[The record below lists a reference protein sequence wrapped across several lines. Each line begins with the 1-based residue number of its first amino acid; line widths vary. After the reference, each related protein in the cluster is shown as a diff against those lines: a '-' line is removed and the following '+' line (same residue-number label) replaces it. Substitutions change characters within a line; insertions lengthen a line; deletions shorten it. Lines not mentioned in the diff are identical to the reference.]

1 MKILIAGG
9 GKVGSTLARQL
20 SAEGHDLTLID
31 SNARVLESIMDK
43 YDVMA
48 IQGNCA
54 VKDVLLEAG
63 VMEADLLIASTAL
76 DELNLLCCMTA
87 HGINKNLHTIA
98 RIRNPE
104 YRKQFYD
111 MRDTFAL
118 SMTVN
123 PESQAAEEIYR
134 LIQYPGFLKLDT
146 FAKGRVE
153 IVELRITPDTKL
165 AGEKLSNVYS
175 VIKSKILV
183 CAVARDGEVIMPDG
197 NFTLKTDDR
206 VFVTASKQNLEQLLS
221 NLGIITQKVRKVLI
235 CGGGKVS
242 YYLADRLEKSG
253 ISVKII
259 ESNLKRCEELSEQ
272 LTNYTIVNGDAS
284 DRTVLESESITNYDA
299 VVSLT
304 GMDEINIMTSLYA
317 HISGVHN
324 VITKM
329 SRVDNSSFLDSLPIG
344 SVVCPKE
351 LCCNNIVRYVRAMG
365 NQTGA
370 AVAVHFI
377 ADGLAEAVE
386 FIADDTVKNCGVPLK
401 NIKTKPNVLIS
412 CIARGGKTE
421 IPDGNSS
428 FDVGD
433 TVVVVTNSDN
443 TVYKLNDIFE

>member
-9 GKVGSTLARQL
+9 GKVGDTLTRQL

-31 SNARVLESIMDK
+31 CNASVLEAAMEK

-54 VKDVLLEAG
+54 VKDVLIEAG
-63 VMEADLLIASTAL
+63 VNEAELLIAVTAT

-123 PESQAAEEIYR
+123 PESQAAEEINR

-153 IVELRITPDTKL
+153 IVEIRISSDSKL
-165 AGEKLSNVYS
+165 VGTKLSNIYS
-175 VIKSKILV
+175 TVKSKILV
-183 CAVARDGEVIMPDG
+183 CAVLREGEVIMPDG
-197 NFTLKTDDR
+197 NFELKADDR
-206 VFVTASKQNLEQLLS
+206 IFVTASKSNLSGLLE
-221 NLGIITQKVRKVLI
+221 NLGIISRKVKRVLI
-235 CGGGKVS
+235 CGGGKLS
-242 YYLADRLEKSG
+242 YYLAGKLEKSG
-253 ISVKII
+253 VSVKII
-259 ESNLKRCEELSEQ
+259 EKSPARCEELAQNLEN
-272 LTNYTIVNGDAS
+272 TTIVLGDIS
-284 DRTVLESESITNYDA
+284 NRSLLESEGISNYDA

-304 GMDEINIMTSLYA
+304 GMDEVNIINSLYA
-317 HISGVHN
+317 HIMGVNH

-344 SVVCPKE
+344 SVICPKE

-370 AVAVHFI
+370 AIAVHFI
-377 ADGLAEAVE
+377 ADGMAEAVE
-386 FIADDTVKNCGVPLK
+386 FVADESVKNCGIPLK
-401 NIKTKPNVLIS
+401 NLKLKPNILVS
-412 CIARGGKTE
+412 CITRGGMTE
-421 IPDGNSS
+421 IPDGNSC
-428 FDVGD
+428 FNIGD
-433 TVVVVTNSDN
+433 TVVVVTNSKN
-443 TVYKLNDIFE
+443 SVYKLDDIFE

>member
-9 GKVGSTLARQL
+9 GKVGDTLTRQL

-31 SNARVLESIMDK
+31 CNASVLEAAMDK

-54 VKDVLLEAG
+54 VKDVLIEAG
-63 VMEADLLIASTAL
+63 VDDADLLIAVTAT

-104 YRKQFYD
+104 YRKQFYE

-123 PESQAAEEIYR
+123 PEGQAAEEIAR

-153 IVELRITPDTKL
+153 IVELRVLSDSKL
-165 AGEKLSNVYS
+165 VGAKLSNMYS
-175 VIKSKILV
+175 IVKSKILV
-183 CAVARDGEVIMPDG
+183 CAVLRDGEVIMPDG
-197 NFTLKTDDR
+197 NFELRVDDR
-206 VFVTASKQNLEQLLS
+206 VFVTASKSNLSDLLE
-221 NLGIITQKVRKVLI
+221 NLGIISRKVKRVLI

-242 YYLADRLEKSG
+242 FYLAGRLEKAG
-253 ISVKII
+253 VSVKII
-259 ESNLKRCEELSEQ
+259 EKDPARCEELAQQ
-272 LTNYTIVNGDAS
+272 LENTTIVLGDIS
-284 DRTVLESESITNYDA
+284 SRTLLESEGISNYDA

-304 GMDEINIMTSLYA
+304 GMDEVNIITSLYA
-317 HISGVHN
+317 HISGVRH

-329 SRVDNSSFLDSLPIG
+329 GRVDNSSFLGSLPIG

-370 AVAVHFI
+370 AIAVHFI
-377 ADGLAEAVE
+377 ADGMAEAVE
-386 FIADDTVKNCGVPLK
+386 FVADESVKNCGVPLK
-401 NIKTKPNVLIS
+401 DLKLKPNILVS
-412 CIARGGKTE
+412 CITRGGKTE

-428 FDVGD
+428 FNVGD
-433 TVVVVTNSDN
+433 TVVVVTNSN
-443 TVYKLNDIFE
+443 NSVYKLDDIFE